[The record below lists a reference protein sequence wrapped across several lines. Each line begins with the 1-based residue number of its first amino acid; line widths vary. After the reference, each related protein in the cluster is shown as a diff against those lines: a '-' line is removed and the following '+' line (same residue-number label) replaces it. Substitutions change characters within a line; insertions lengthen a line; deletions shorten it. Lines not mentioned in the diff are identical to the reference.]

1 MTVLPRRS
9 HVQGPIRTKA
19 GGSFSENTNK
29 VQLITGSTR
38 IEAAGVPPKS
48 IEEFVGRVN
57 SKFDGVSLAR
67 MKSTPGWQETGQTR
81 V

>member
-48 IEEFVGRVN
+48 IEN
-57 SKFDGVSLAR
+57 SLA
-67 MKSTPGWQETGQTR
+67 G
-81 V
+81 